1 MNINTYNYGH
11 YRLTDY
17 GRGKYQLFNRDTD
30 YVCTPTEEEF
40 RSIMNAEDKQ
50 FLCKVVEGNHLRVKA
65 FVA

>member
-1 MNINTYNYGH
+1 MNINIYNYGH
-11 YRLTDY
+11 YRVTDY

-40 RSIMNAEDKQ
+40 ISIMSAEDKHL
-50 FLCKVVEGNHLRVKA
+50 LCIAVERNHLRVEE